1 MIRRGGSVYQ
11 TDYEFMCK
19 VLCGVLADGVR
30 AGLGAEEGIGS
41 LRCRVSG
48 ALYAL
53 LLTHPVD
60 ERGRCRSCRPPGAV
74 FGFRRRRCGVHR
86 EASYWL
92 RQPDW
97 LLYSRG
103 SPGVAVGP
111 PIATG
116 REHRTREHDPPGH
129 SG

>member
-1 MIRRGGSVYQ
+1 VTPVIRSGASVYQ
-11 TDYEFMCK
+11 DSYEFMCK
-19 VLCGVLADGVR
+19 ALCGVLADGVR

-60 ERGRCRSCRPPGAV
+60 ERSRCRSCRRPGTV
-74 FGFRRRRCGVHR
+74 FGLRRRRCGVHQ

-103 SPGVAVGP
+103 SP
-111 PIATG
+111 
-116 REHRTREHDPPGH
+116 
-129 SG
+129 